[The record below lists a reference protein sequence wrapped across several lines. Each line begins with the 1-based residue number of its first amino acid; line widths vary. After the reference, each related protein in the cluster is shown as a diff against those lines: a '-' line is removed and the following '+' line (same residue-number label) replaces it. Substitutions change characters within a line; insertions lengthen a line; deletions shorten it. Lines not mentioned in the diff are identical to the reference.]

1 MNKRTKNKSVGG
13 SNSGKNTDEVV
24 VPVDIHPLAI
34 SQARAFANLSR
45 SISIGIQDSGNHG
58 ELLAYLVNAGL
69 SIELYLKALMI
80 AARSGRVTKG
90 HDLDQLYRDFPD
102 FLRDFLEFTYT
113 SRRPAEGWKLTMHAL
128 KFSRTQP
135 QVPDMHPSPQF
146 QTFADTLRTTK
157 DAFVHAR
164 YFFEK
169 VNTVDWSVFAYA
181 PVPLDAAMLALD
193 AAYEHL
199 LAGSF
204 AARKDMIAERSKDS
218 LLVSPSE

>member
-1 MNKRTKNKSVGG
+1 MSRRKKGQTVG
-13 SNSGKNTDEVV
+13 NPKSGKNANEVV

-45 SISIGIQDSGNHG
+45 SISIGIQDGGNHG

-80 AARSGRVTKG
+80 AARSGRVTMG
-90 HDLDQLYRDFPD
+90 HDLDELYRDFPD
-102 FLRDFLEFTYT
+102 FLRDFLEFTYA
-113 SRRPAEGWKLTMHAL
+113 SRRPADGWKSAMHAL

-135 QVPDMHPSPQF
+135 QVPAGHPRPQF

-157 DAFVHAR
+157 DAFVNAR
-164 YFFEK
+164 YFFEE

-181 PVPLDAAMLALD
+181 PVPLDAAMCALD

-204 AARKDMIAERSKDS
+204 AAGRDMIAS
-218 LLVSPSE
+218 